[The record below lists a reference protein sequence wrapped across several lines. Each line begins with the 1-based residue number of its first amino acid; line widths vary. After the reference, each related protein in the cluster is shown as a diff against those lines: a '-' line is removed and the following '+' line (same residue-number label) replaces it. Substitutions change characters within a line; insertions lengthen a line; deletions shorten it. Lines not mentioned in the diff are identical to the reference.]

1 MREDRAKQRIAI
13 LHYAAP
19 PVIGGVEAT
28 IYHHARGLAA
38 LGYQVQVVAG
48 RGEAFDDRVAF
59 HHIPEIDSRHP
70 EVLAIKEELDEGQV
84 GQGFHLLQHRIAAA
98 LREALADIDT
108 CIVHNAFTLHKNLP
122 LTAAL
127 HQLAEEGCVRFI
139 AWCHDL
145 AWTNPLYLPQLKD
158 RHPWNLLKKPLN
170 GVRYVT
176 VSHSRRR
183 ELASLLGLSEEE
195 IRVIPP
201 GVEPLEFLGLTTTTK
216 HLVERWD
223 LLCAEPLMLLPARLT
238 RRKNIELALRV
249 TAALREKEWAPKL
262 IVTGP
267 PGPHDARNIAY
278 LHRLGE
284 LCQGLGLREEVI
296 FLHECQDEDGER
308 IEVSDAMVAD
318 LYRLADL
325 LLLPSSQEGFGIPLL
340 EAGLARLPTFCADIP
355 PFRESGEGVA
365 HFFSLEDDP
374 AEIAQRIAAFLAE
387 HPAYQMRRRVL
398 RRYTWSAILIREIVP
413 LLEEEG
419 CDG

>member
-1 MREDRAKQRIAI
+1 MRKDRTKQRIAI
-13 LHYAAP
+13 LHYAAR

-28 IYHHARGLAA
+28 IYHHARGLAD

-59 HHIPEIDSRHP
+59 RHIPEIDSKHP
-70 EVLAIKEELDEGQV
+70 EGLALNKDLDEGGV
-84 GQGFHLLQHRIAAA
+84 GEGFPLLQHRIAAA
-98 LREALADIDT
+98 LREALADTDT

-127 HQLAEEGCVRFI
+127 HQLAEEGYVRFI

-145 AWTNPLYLPQLKD
+145 AWTNPLYRPQLSD
-158 RHPWNLLKKPLN
+158 RHPWNLLKKPLG
-170 GVRYVT
+170 GVRYVA
-176 VSHSRRR
+176 VSRSRRR
-183 ELASLLGLSEEE
+183 ELAHLLNLSEEE

-201 GVEPLEFLGLTTTTK
+201 GVEPLEFLGLATTTRR
-216 HLVERWD
+216 LAERLD
-223 LLCAEPLMLLPARLT
+223 LLRGEPLMLLPARLT

-249 TAALREKEWAPKL
+249 TAALKERRWAPKL

-267 PGPHDARNIAY
+267 PGPHNVRNIAY
-278 LHRLGE
+278 LHRLEE
-284 LCQGLGLREEVI
+284 LRQRLGLGEEVI

-308 IEVSDAMVAD
+308 IEVSDAMMAD

-325 LLLPSSQEGFGIPLL
+325 LFLPSSQEGFGIPLL

-355 PFRESGEGVA
+355 PLRESGEGVA
-365 HFFSLEDDP
+365 RFFSLEDKP

-387 HPAYQMRRRVL
+387 DPTYQMRRRVL
-398 RRYTWSAILIREIVP
+398 RRYTWSAILTEEIVP
-413 LLEEEG
+413 LLEG
-419 CDG
+419 GSDG